1 MQLAREGEGPVP
13 GTNTPA
19 LPTPCPWAGGPGSE
33 DALAP
38 HPGLLDDEGAAVQL
52 VHQEGQ
58 DGSFLLRGQCLE
70 GLGPQ
75 PITQVLACPVRRQEA
90 AQDLRDGVTVQADLR
105 HLFPQDLQGLG
116 RAEQGGSGNQLLP
129 HRAVLEEE
137 KKQEGEDT
145 STPWLGKPGQEQE
158 PEWEQAQGCP
168 RQLGRARQG
177 QAALPACHG
186 PTPAQQDKGAPQRL
200 PGARGQLGTERG
212 CRRLQQEQHL
222 PNLGSPILN
231 LQQPGSRGR

>member
-1 MQLAREGEGPVP
+1 MP

-19 LPTPCPWAGGPGSE
+19 LPTPCPRAGGPGSE

-38 HPGLLDDEGAAVQL
+38 HPRLLDDEGAAVQL

-58 DGSFLLRGQCLE
+58 DGGFLLRGQCLE

-75 PITQVLACPVRRQEA
+75 PVAQVLACPVRRQEA
-90 AQDLRDGVTVQADLR
+90 AQDLGDGVTVQADLR

-129 HRAVLEEE
+129 HRAVLEE

-145 STPWLGKPGQEQE
+145 STPWLGKLGQEQE
-158 PEWEQAQGCP
+158 PEWHQAQGCP
-168 RQLGRARQG
+168 RQLGRARQCC
-177 QAALPACHG
+177 LPATAPG
-186 PTPAQQDKGAPQRL
+186 LRSKTDKGAPQGL
-200 PGARGQLGTERG
+200 PGARSQLGTERG

-231 LQQPGSRGR
+231 LQQPGSCGR